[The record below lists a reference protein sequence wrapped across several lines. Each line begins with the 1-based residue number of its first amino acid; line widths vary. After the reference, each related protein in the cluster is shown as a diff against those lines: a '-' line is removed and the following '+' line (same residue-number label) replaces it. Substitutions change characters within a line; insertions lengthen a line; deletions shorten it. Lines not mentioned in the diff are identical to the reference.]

1 MCTAFDK
8 KCLPNS
14 FVLIIPWVMKKSI
27 ALQTSGTLQIQGQEN
42 NRSNDASLPP
52 VDIYDYLSSK
62 LLVAWF
68 AFGWQTGCP
77 KVSVMDC
84 GENRYM

>member
-1 MCTAFDK
+1 
-8 KCLPNS
+8 
-14 FVLIIPWVMKKSI
+14 MKKSI

-62 LLVAWF
+62 LLVA
-68 AFGWQTGCP
+68 
-77 KVSVMDC
+77 
-84 GENRYM
+84 